1 MLTII
6 SFEDK
11 IKEIAGRPWYPID
24 VARINDQ
31 VIRMALCRGEYHWH
45 KHSGEDELFNVLRG
59 ELTIQMKSPYSDI
72 VLREGE
78 LAVVPKGIEHCP
90 KTSVDTYI
98 LMFEPYVLKSRGD

>member
-1 MLTII
+1 MIPII
-6 SFEDK
+6 SLEDK
-11 IKEIAGRPWYPID
+11 IQEIAGRPWYPID
-24 VARINDQ
+24 VAKVNDQ

-45 KHSGEDELFNVLRG
+45 KHSGGDELFYVLRG
-59 ELTIQMKSPYSDI
+59 GLTIQMKSPYSDI

-78 LAVVPKGIEHCP
+78 LSVIPKGIEHCR